1 VIARRRFEPTEE
13 SVGEGRRFVGETISD
28 LPAELQ
34 DAVSL
39 MVSELATNALVH
51 ASSGFDI
58 SVDRSEAAVV
68 ISITDRGAG
77 TPAVQSPAS
86 SEPHGRGLRI
96 VEALADS
103 WGITPSS
110 PKAGKTVWFQMSL
123 HRASIDRLQGAAFVD
138 PEDEQAEG
146 STARTSHPA
155 SSLSAS
161 ELHRS
166 DQPSAYHRSI
176 RRRLGA
182 LPRLPARRRVLSQAT
197 V

>member
-1 VIARRRFEPTEE
+1 M
-13 SVGEGRRFVGETISD
+13 GETISD
-28 LPAELQ
+28 LPAEFQ

-58 SVDRSEAAVV
+58 SVDRSEASVV
-68 ISITDRGAG
+68 ISIADRGAG

-96 VEALADS
+96 VEALSDS

-123 HRASIDRLQGAAFVD
+123 HRASIDRLQGAALAE
-138 PEDEQAEG
+138 PEDERAEG
-146 STARTSHPA
+146 ASARTSHPA
-155 SSLSAS
+155 ASLSAS
-161 ELHRS
+161 ELDRS

-176 RRRLGA
+176 RHRLRA
-182 LPRLPARRRVLSQAT
+182 LPRLPARRQILTQST